1 MDEQHENFELHS
13 GTAQFEVPF
22 CYPYTRYLEQI

>member
-13 GTAQFEVPF
+13 GTAQFESPF
-22 CYPYTRYLEQI
+22 RYPYTRYLD

>member
-13 GTAQFEVPF
+13 STAQFKSPSL
-22 CYPYTRYLEQI
+22 YPYTRYLE